1 MATVD
6 AEKKLQKRVLGWL
19 VNDLGYT
26 YLGNLEDV
34 DNTCVKED
42 LLRKILRREDILRNR
57 LIRL

>member
-42 LLRKILRREDILRNR
+42 L
-57 LIRL
+57 